1 MTRILVIGPSWI
13 GDTLLAQP
21 LFSLLKA
28 RHRELA
34 LDVLAPAWTLP
45 LVNCMPEVRRGFASP
60 FRHGEL
66 RLGARRQL
74 AHELRGEGYD
84 QAIVL
89 PNTFKSV
96 LAPFLAGIP
105 RRTGYRGEMRWGL
118 VNDVRRLDPQASPLL
133 AERYAALAGDA
144 GESVPRPLPVV
155 RLRVDEASRG
165 ATLSRLGLA
174 ASRPAVAL
182 CPGAEYG
189 PAKRWP
195 VEHFAGLARELA
207 ARACPTWVVGS
218 DQDASLGEAIVHSAG
233 SDCINLCGRT
243 TLTEAIEVLASTRL
257 VVSNDSGLMHV
268 AAAVGRPL
276 IALYGS
282 SSPAYTPPLA
292 ADAQVIRLDLPCSP
306 CFQRECPLRHFN
318 CMNQITPAMVL
329 AAPQFARIGLPQR

>member
-1 MTRILVIGPSWI
+1 MFKILVVGPSWI

-21 LFSLLKA
+21 LFNLLKA

-96 LAPFLAGIP
+96 LAPFFAGIP

-118 VNDVRRLDPQASPLL
+118 VNDVRRLDPRASPML

-144 GESVPRPLPVV
+144 GESVPRPLPAV

-174 ASRPAVAL
+174 ASQPAVAL
-182 CPGAEYG
+182 CPARSTAR
-189 PAKRWP
+189 PALP
-195 VEHFAGLARELA
+195 VE
-207 ARACPTWVVGS
+207 
-218 DQDASLGEAIVHSAG
+218 
-233 SDCINLCGRT
+233 N
-243 TLTEAIEVLASTRL
+243 
-257 VVSNDSGLMHV
+257 
-268 AAAVGRPL
+268 
-276 IALYGS
+276 
-282 SSPAYTPPLA
+282 
-292 ADAQVIRLDLPCSP
+292 LPCSP
-306 CFQRECPLRHFN
+306 RTVRRPPDMVAVGPDASLLEASCAPRDRTHQSCGPRRFREVIEGWPRH
-318 CMNQITPAMVL
+318 ASW
-329 AAPQFARIGLPQR
+329 